1 MKGIDDRNL
10 PFDGRDMP
18 ETAPH
23 GFWHV
28 AAQVLFGTIGI
39 TLITFAVDFWL
50 PFPTVPSLGI
60 GPGTISLVYLIVIVF
75 VSRSRERGGRG
86 QTFSQSASDGDRH

>member
-75 VSRSRERGGRG
+75 CVS
-86 QTFSQSASDGDRH
+86 QP